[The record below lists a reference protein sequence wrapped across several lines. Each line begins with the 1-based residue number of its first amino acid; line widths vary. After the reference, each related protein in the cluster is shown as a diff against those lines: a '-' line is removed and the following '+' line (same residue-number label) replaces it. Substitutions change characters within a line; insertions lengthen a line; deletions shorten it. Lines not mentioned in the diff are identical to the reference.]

1 MRLVILG
8 GGGFRV
14 PLVYGAM
21 LRDTSERRIDAVELH
36 DVDEGRLG
44 AIAHVLRQM
53 AESAPRG
60 VPAPMVHTT
69 TDLDE
74 SLRGAD
80 FVFSAIRVGG
90 LAGRT
95 ADERVALELGAL
107 GQETTGPGG
116 LAYGLR
122 TVPVAVRVA
131 ERVKELAPDA
141 WLINFTNPAGMI
153 TEAMQAVLGSR
164 VIGICDSP
172 IGLGRRAARALALR
186 PEDTSFGYAGL
197 NHLGWLR
204 SLTHQ
209 GVDVLPQLLSDPAR
223 LRTTEEGRLF
233 GPEWIAAIGA
243 IPNEYLHYYY
253 FTREAIA
260 SITGGP
266 QTRGEFL
273 LTQQRR
279 FYDAVGARPDEAYA
293 VWRAVRQERD
303 ATYMKE
309 SRAQDEERDALDVAG
324 GGYEGVALAI
334 MGAISRNERAA
345 MILNVRN
352 GSTLAG
358 LPEDAVVE
366 VPCTVDADGAHP
378 LAAAALTGHPMGLVQ
393 QVKAVEQLVIEA
405 ARTRSPALAAQA
417 FALHPLVDSVSV
429 GRLLLDGYRARI
441 PEIDALFRPG
451 AQKGPAVVGPY

>member
-1 MRLVILG
+1 VEGQDRMKLVILG

-14 PLVYGAM
+14 PLVYGAL

-36 DVDEGRLG
+36 DVDEGRLA
-44 AIAHVLRQM
+44 AIAHVLGQT
-53 AESAPRG
+53 AESAPRD
-60 VPAPMVHTT
+60 APPPVVHTT

-74 SLRGAD
+74 ALRGAD

-95 ADERVALELGAL
+95 ADERVALELGVL

-122 TVPVAVRVA
+122 TVPVAVHVA
-131 ERVKELAPDA
+131 ERVRELAPEA

-153 TEAMQAVLGSR
+153 TEAMQAVLGPR

-172 IGLGRRAARALALR
+172 IGLGRRAARALGLQ
-186 PEDTSFGYAGL
+186 PDDTSFHYAGL

-204 SLTHQ
+204 GLTHQ
-209 GVDVLPQLLSDPAR
+209 GVDVLPSLVGDPGR
-223 LRTTEEGRLF
+223 LATIEEGRLF
-233 GPEWIAAIGA
+233 GPEWIASIGA
-243 IPNEYLHYYY
+243 IPNEYLYFYY
-253 FTREAIA
+253 FTRDAVA

-266 QTRGEFL
+266 ETRGEFL

-279 FYDAVGARPDEAYA
+279 FYEAVTARPDDAYA
-293 VWRAVRQERD
+293 VWQQVRQERD
-303 ATYMKE
+303 ATYLKE
-309 SRAQDEERDALDVAG
+309 SRGPDEERDTVDVQG

-334 MGAISRNERAA
+334 MAAISRNQRAA

-358 LPEDAVVE
+358 LPADAVVE

-378 LAAAALTGHPMGLVQ
+378 LAADPLGGHPLGLVQ

-405 ARTRSPALAAQA
+405 ARTRSLALATEA
-417 FALHPLVDSVSV
+417 FALHPLVDSVTV
-429 GRLLLDGYRARI
+429 GRLLLAGYRARI
-441 PEIDALFRPG
+441 PEVDALFR
-451 AQKGPAVVGPY
+451 

>member
-14 PLVYGAM
+14 PLVYGAL
-21 LRDTSERRIDAVELH
+21 LRDTSERRIDSVQLY

-44 AIAHVLRQM
+44 AIAHVLHQM
-53 AESAPRG
+53 AAAAPRE
-60 VPAPMVHTT
+60 VPPPVVHTT

-74 SLRGAD
+74 ALRGAD

-95 ADERVALELGAL
+95 ADERVALELGVL

-122 TVPVAVRVA
+122 TVPVAVDVA
-131 ERVKELAPDA
+131 QRVKELAPDA

-153 TEAMQAVLGSR
+153 TEAMQAVLGPR

-172 IGLGRRAARALALR
+172 IGLGRRAARALGLA

-204 SLTHQ
+204 GLTHR
-209 GVDVLPQLLSDPAR
+209 GIDVLPQLVGDPAR
-223 LRTTEEGRLF
+223 LRTIEEGRLF
-233 GPEWIAAIGA
+233 GPKWIASIGA

-253 FTREAIA
+253 FTRDAVT
-260 SITGGP
+260 SMSGGP
-266 QTRGEFL
+266 ETRGEFL

-279 FYDAVGARPDEAYA
+279 FYDAVSARPGDAYA
-293 VWRAVRQERD
+293 VWQQVRHERD

-309 SRAQDEERDALDVAG
+309 SRGQGEQRDAVDVEG

-334 MGAISRNERAA
+334 MAAIARNERAA

-358 LPEDAVVE
+358 LPAEAVVE

-378 LAAAALTGHPMGLVQ
+378 LAAAPLDAHPLGLVQ

-405 ARTRSPALAAQA
+405 ARTRSAARATEA
-417 FALHPLVDSVSV
+417 FALHPLVDSVTV
-429 GRLLLDGYRARI
+429 ARLLLAGYRARI
-441 PEIDALFRPG
+441 PEVDALFT
-451 AQKGPAVVGPY
+451 

>member
-1 MRLVILG
+1 MKLVVLG

-14 PLVYGAM
+14 PLVYGAL
-21 LRDTSERRIDAVELH
+21 LRDTSERRITAVELY
-36 DVDEGRLG
+36 DVDDVRLG
-44 AIAHVLRQM
+44 AIAQVLAQM
-53 AESAPRG
+53 AGSAPRE
-60 VPAPMVHTT
+60 VPPPLVHTT

-74 SLRGAD
+74 ALCGAD

-95 ADERVALELGAL
+95 ADERVALEMGVL

-122 TVPVAVRVA
+122 TVPVAVEVA

-153 TEAMQAVLGSR
+153 TEAMQAVLGPR

-172 IGLGRRAARALALR
+172 IGLGRRAARALGLE

-204 SLTHQ
+204 SLTHR
-209 GVDVLPQLLSDPAR
+209 GVDVLPQLVGDPAR
-223 LRTTEEGRLF
+223 LRTIEEGRLF
-233 GPEWIAAIGA
+233 GPEWIASIGA

-253 FTREAIA
+253 FTRDAVA
-260 SITGGP
+260 SMTGGP
-266 QTRGEFL
+266 ETRGEFL

-279 FYDAVGARPDEAYA
+279 FYEAVSVRPDDAYA
-293 VWRAVRQERD
+293 VWQQVRHERD

-309 SRAQDEERDALDVAG
+309 SRGRDEHRAAVDVDG

-334 MGAISRNERAA
+334 MAAIARNERAA

-378 LAAAALTGHPMGLVQ
+378 LAAKPLSGHPLGLVQ

-405 ARTRSPALAAQA
+405 ARKRSVALATEA
-417 FALHPLVDSVSV
+417 FALHPLVDSVTV
-429 GRLLLDGYRARI
+429 GRLLLAGYRARI
-441 PEIDALFRPG
+441 PEIDALFR
-451 AQKGPAVVGPY
+451 